1 MARPRK
7 ANRDKAFEI
16 YKESKA
22 KISTREIAEM
32 LQEKLSLV
40 NRWRVL
46 DEWDMKL
53 FGVKNKPGAPSG
65 NLNAMQHGVYCDDNK
80 ILPDEFLK
88 KYLAKGTQKA
98 YIDSKDL
105 NISMLDKLGHSIDIL
120 WSKILSSQKITEVKN
135 KKDITKVKTKEAYG
149 ENSSTEEWEYQFAW
163 DKENAALDI
172 QSKAFE
178 RLSKMINQY
187 EELLHKNWDLAT
199 EEQKLRIEKLKLDIS
214 KITGEENTDKNKNTK
229 LDSILEQLS
238 E

>member
-7 ANRDKAFEI
+7 PNRDKAFEI
-16 YKESKA
+16 YKENKA
-22 KISTREIAEM
+22 QISIDDIAVK
-32 LQEKLSLV
+32 LGEKTSTV
-40 NRWRVL
+40 KWWRKA

-53 FGVKNKPGAPSG
+53 FGVKNKSGAPKG
-65 NLNAMQHGVYCDDNK
+65 NLNAIQHGAYCDDSK
-80 ILPDEFLK
+80 RLPDEFLK
-88 KYLAKGTQKA
+88 KYLSKGIQKA
-98 YIDSKDL
+98 YMDSKDL

-120 WSKILSSQKITEVKN
+120 WSKILASQKITEVKN

-149 ENSSTEEWEYQFAW
+149 EASHTDEWEYQFAW

-199 EEQKLRIEKLKLDIS
+199 EEQKLRIEILRSKANQSDGQDDKL
-214 KITGEENTDKNKNTK
+214 TK
-229 LDSILEQLS
+229 LLKELGNNGY
-238 E
+238 

>member
-7 ANRDKAFEI
+7 VNRDKAFEI
-16 YKESKA
+16 YKENKA
-22 KISTREIAEM
+22 KISIDDIAVK
-32 LQEKLSLV
+32 LGEKTSTV
-40 NRWRVL
+40 KWWRKA

-80 ILPDEFLK
+80 RLLDEFLK
-88 KYLAKGTQKA
+88 KYLSKGTQKA
-98 YIDSKDL
+98 YMDSKDL

-120 WSKILSSQKITEVKN
+120 WARILSSQKITEVKN

-149 ENSSTEEWEYQFAW
+149 ESSSTEEWEYQFAW
-163 DKENAALDI
+163 DKENSALDI

-199 EEQKLRIEKLKLDIS
+199 EEQKLRIEVLKEKLNKDDIS
-214 KITGEENTDKNKNTK
+214 GINNRVQIVD
-229 LDSILEQLS
+229 DIDD
-238 E
+238 